1 MAQKIKYTKTKT
13 TTKRYRRKKKRKQ
26 AIDILVYIA
35 HKHGGKAENIERA
48 KQITHDLQVNDLE
61 NSYICPLLLFS
72 HLRYG
77 EIGYD
82 AEMELCLDILSAC
95 DKLIVASDFIESKGV
110 KKEIDFANLVGMEVV
125 YLEDSE

>member
-1 MAQKIKYTKTKT
+1 MLI
-13 TTKRYRRKKKRKQ
+13 
-26 AIDILVYIA
+26 YIA
-35 HKHGGKAENIERA
+35 HKHGGKPENIERA

-95 DKLIVASDFIESKGV
+95 DKLIVASDISKGV
-110 KKEIDFANLVGMEVV
+110 AQEIDFANLVNMEVEF
-125 YLEDSE
+125 LEDTE